1 MKSKVKQEKGV
12 TLIVLVITVIALSI
26 LTFTITVNTK
36 NSAEIRR
43 LSQLKSDIANLNQK
57 VSDFYNK
64 YGEIPASIEYT
75 NISGLQEI
83 LNNKEKSAD
92 SKFYVLNLQAMKGI
106 SLNYGQ
112 DYENVKGT
120 NTENANNYKDLYII
134 NNLTHNI
141 FYVDG
146 VSVTEDGQSKV
157 YYTSYDVPADVPDI
171 DLSVKYKNVNTSKT
185 NPAEA
190 TPDNVIVI
198 EDDATK
204 GITIE
209 DENYNEWVWIEVPKD
224 TVFSGLTIDTTKELT
239 EQNYTDIKN
248 KMIAYVGV
256 YRKGSDT
263 QSFDWTD
270 EWYAKDGNTIISAST
285 ANLTDA
291 QKALKNG
298 CGLTY
303 DEYNL
308 LYKNMLKSVYEYGGF
323 WIARYEA
330 GIEESNKSGI
340 TEKEMNELARSSYTE
355 ISRDSPSPISQ
366 KDAIP
371 YNWVTCSEAQQLASR
386 MSPTD
391 KYESSL
397 MFGIQW
403 DLLCKFLEVKG
414 GFSVA
419 NINSNSDSWGN
430 YLGTTRTISSDNAKQ
445 STDYTTTWKKITG
458 TKSTGA
464 IVLSTGASND
474 TCKMNIFDLAGNEWE
489 WTLEKNSYLTS
500 VGVYR
505 GGGYTRAGLPVSY
518 RGILSNMTM
527 ITSSDIGF
535 RASFCKNK

>member
-1 MKSKVKQEKGV
+1 
-12 TLIVLVITVIALSI
+12 
-26 LTFTITVNTK
+26 
-36 NSAEIRR
+36 
-43 LSQLKSDIANLNQK
+43 
-57 VSDFYNK
+57 
-64 YGEIPASIEYT
+64 
-75 NISGLQEI
+75 
-83 LNNKEKSAD
+83 
-92 SKFYVLNLQAMKGI
+92 
-106 SLNYGQ
+106 
-112 DYENVKGT
+112 
-120 NTENANNYKDLYII
+120 
-134 NNLTHNI
+134 
-141 FYVDG
+141 
-146 VSVTEDGQSKV
+146 
-157 YYTSYDVPADVPDI
+157 
-171 DLSVKYKNVNTSKT
+171 
-185 NPAEA
+185 
-190 TPDNVIVI
+190 
-198 EDDATK
+198 
-204 GITIE
+204 
-209 DENYNEWVWIEVPKD
+209 
-224 TVFSGLTIDTTKELT
+224 
-239 EQNYTDIKN
+239 
-248 KMIAYVGV
+248 MIAYVGV

-323 WIARYEA
+323 WIERYEA

-403 DLLCKFLEVKG
+403 DSLCKFLEVKG

-430 YLGTTRTISSDNAKQ
+430 YLGTTRTIRIIRRLIRISCMMPLRI
-445 STDYTTTWKKITG
+445 WKIRMLGVK
-458 TKSTGA
+458 
-464 IVLSTGASND
+464 
-474 TCKMNIFDLAGNEWE
+474 
-489 WTLEKNSYLTS
+489 
-500 VGVYR
+500 VGK
-505 GGGYTRAGLPVSY
+505 T
-518 RGILSNMTM
+518 
-527 ITSSDIGF
+527 
-535 RASFCKNK
+535 